1 MCGII
6 GISSKSST
14 APLSLYNGLTVL
26 QHRGQDAAGMAVVD
40 KSGFLSMHKSNG
52 LVRDV
57 FKQDDMLRLKG
68 NTGIGHVRYP
78 TAGTSSKLEAQPF
91 YVNSPY
97 GIVLVHNGN
106 LINSSILR
114 DELIKKNSRHIN
126 TKSDSEVLI
135 NIFANSLKNK
145 KTKNLSKEDIFN
157 AVNKLHKR
165 VEGAYSVILL
175 ILGYGLVAF
184 RDPHGIRPLSYGEK
198 RQSKS
203 KMFSSESVT
212 LECLGYNKIKD
223 VKPGET
229 IIVKED
235 GTQYNHIFKSKKIY
249 APCIFEFVYLARPD
263 STLDGVNVYESR
275 ISMGKYLAKTI
286 RRELTRQELDSIDVV
301 IPIPTTS
308 RTSALPISIELKKD
322 YREGFIKNRYI
333 GRTFIMPGQK
343 IRKKSIKQK
352 LNTINIE
359 FKNKNILLID
369 DSIVRGNTS
378 KSIVKM
384 ARNAGAKKV
393 FFASAAPPI
402 RYQNVYG
409 IDMPYVNE
417 LIAHNRTVDQI
428 AKLIGVDRLI
438 YQDIKDLKKSVQ
450 EHNKNLTNFD
460 SSCFDGKYI
469 TGGVNGNYLKSL
481 NKNR

>member
-6 GISSKSST
+6 GITSKSST

-26 QHRGQDAAGMAVVD
+26 QHRGQDAAGMAVVN
-40 KSGFLSMHKSNG
+40 KKGFLSIHKSNG

-57 FKQDDMLRLKG
+57 FSQEEMLRLKG
-68 NTGIGHVRYP
+68 NIGIGHVRYP
-78 TAGTSSKLEAQPF
+78 TAGTSSKHEAQPF

-106 LINSSILR
+106 LINSSKLK
-114 DELIKKNSRHIN
+114 DELIQKDNRHVN

-135 NIFANSLKNK
+135 NIFANSLKDINTETLTEK
-145 KTKNLSKEDIFN
+145 DIFN

-175 ILGYGLVAF
+175 ILGFGLVAF
-184 RDPHGIRPLSYGEK
+184 RDPHGIRPLVYGKK
-198 RQSKS
+198 RNNNSQ
-203 KMFSSESVT
+203 MFASESVV
-212 LECLGYNKIKD
+212 LDCLGYNKIRD
-223 VKPGET
+223 VKAGET
-229 IIVKED
+229 IIIRENGK
-235 GTQYNHIFKSKKIY
+235 IFSDIYKSKSIFS
-249 APCIFEFVYLARPD
+249 PCIFEYVYLARPD
-263 STLDGVNVYESR
+263 STIEGVNVYESR
-275 ISMGKYLAKTI
+275 ISMGKYLAKKIKNKLTDK
-286 RRELTRQELDSIDVV
+286 ELKSIDVV

-308 RTSALPISIELKKD
+308 RTSALPISVELKKE

-417 LIAHNRTVDQI
+417 LIAHNKKTEEI
-428 AKLIGVDRLI
+428 AKLIGVDKLI
-438 YQDIKDLKKSVQ
+438 YQDIEDLIKSVN
-450 EHNKNLTNFD
+450 EHNKKLNNFD

-469 TGGVNGNYLKSL
+469 TGGVDKNYL
-481 NKNR
+481 NDINDCR

>member
-1 MCGII
+1 MCGIV
-6 GISSKSST
+6 GISSKAST
-14 APLSLYNGLTVL
+14 ASLSLYNALTVL
-26 QHRGQDAAGMAVVD
+26 QHRGQDAAGMAVVN
-40 KSGFLSMHKSNG
+40 KKGFLSIHKSNG

-57 FKQDDMLRLKG
+57 FTQEEMLRLKG

-78 TAGTSSKLEAQPF
+78 TSGTSSKYEAQPF

-106 LINSSILR
+106 LINSIELK
-114 DELIKKNSRHIN
+114 DELIEKDKRHIN

-135 NIFANSLKNK
+135 NIFANSLDNNNSK
-145 KTKNLSKEDIFN
+145 KLTEENIFN
-157 AVNKLHKR
+157 AVSKLHKR
-165 VEGAYSVILL
+165 VEGAYSVILI
-175 ILGYGLVAF
+175 ILGYGLIAF
-184 RDPHGIRPLSYGEK
+184 RDPHGIRPLVYGKK
-198 RQSKS
+198 RNSNSQ
-203 KMFSSESVT
+203 MFASESVA
-212 LECLGYNKIKD
+212 LECLGYSKIRD

-229 IIVKED
+229 LIIKD
-235 GTQYNHIFKSKKIY
+235 NGDTHSSIYKTKKLFS
-249 APCIFEFVYLARPD
+249 PCIFEYVYLARPD
-263 STLDGVNVYESR
+263 STIGGVNVYESR
-275 ISMGKYLAKTI
+275 ISMGKYLANKI
-286 RRELTRQELDSIDVV
+286 KNSLTKNELDSIDVV

-308 RTSALPISIELKKD
+308 RTSALPISIELNKD

-359 FKNKNILLID
+359 FKNKNILLVD

-378 KSIVKM
+378 KSIVRM

-409 IDMPYVNE
+409 IDMPYVKE
-417 LIAHNRTVDQI
+417 LIAHNRSIDEI
-428 AKLIGVDRLI
+428 AKLIGVDKLI
-438 YQDIKDLKKSVQ
+438 YQNLEDLIKSVN
-450 EHNKNLTNFD
+450 EHNKKLINFD

-469 TGGVNGNYLKSL
+469 TPGVNKYYLKNL